1 MGDVVELRARSSKL
15 SALAS
20 QARELGIESYAKA
33 PNWRPMPWPKQKRSK
48 DTTAVTDRMADHKT
62 SELIAA
68 SRQLIHATKLERE
81 AMQEHIRESQR
92 IIERSR
98 ASIAHLNALR
108 WGEDR

>member
-1 MGDVVELRARSSKL
+1 
-15 SALAS
+15 
-20 QARELGIESYAKA
+20 
-33 PNWRPMPWPKQKRSK
+33 MPWPKQKRLK
-48 DTTAVTDRMADHKT
+48 DATAVTDKMADQKT

-68 SRQLIHATKLERE
+68 SRQLIKATKLERE
-81 AMQEHIRESQR
+81 AMHEHIRESQR